1 MEFGRYYE
9 EFEVG
14 AIYKHWPGR
23 TITEYDNTLFALL
36 SMNQNPLFIDEHYAR
51 TQPLGRRPVL
61 DTLIF
66 SLTVGMSVSDT
77 SGKTI
82 ANLGYE
88 SVVFERPM
96 FPGDSLYAE
105 SEVLEMR
112 ESASKPDRGI
122 VAIETRGFN
131 QNDERVIVLRR
142 RYLAPEER
150 FRVKAIHARIGG
162 VSSSA
167 RTPPNCPPKF
177 SIAPAISCST
187 IWRARFAA
195 RAKNPRP
202 RSNE

>member
-1 MEFGRYYE
+1 VEFGRYYE

-14 AIYKHWPGR
+14 ALYKHWPGR

-36 SMNQNPLFIDEHYAR
+36 SMNQNPLFIDENYASK
-51 TQPLGRRPVL
+51 QPLGRRPVL

-96 FPGDSLYAE
+96 FAGDSLYAE
-105 SEVLEMR
+105 SEVLEKR

-122 VAIETRGFN
+122 VAIETRGYN
-131 QNDERVIVLRR
+131 QKKERVIVLRR
-142 RYLAPEER
+142 RYLTPK
-150 FRVKAIHARIGG
+150 KA
-162 VSSSA
+162 
-167 RTPPNCPPKF
+167 TP
-177 SIAPAISCST
+177 
-187 IWRARFAA
+187 
-195 RAKNPRP
+195 
-202 RSNE
+202 

>member
-1 MEFGRYYE
+1 M
-9 EFEVG
+9 
-14 AIYKHWPGR
+14 
-23 TITEYDNTLFALL
+23 
-36 SMNQNPLFIDEHYAR
+36 
-51 TQPLGRRPVL
+51 L

-122 VAIETRGFN
+122 VAVETRGFN
-131 QNDERVIVLRR
+131 QNKERVIVLRR
-142 RYLAPEER
+142 RFLAPKKVASHEGIHT
-150 FRVKAIHARIGG
+150 RVSRVPPSAQAGDLVRRSSGSRPLLPARLSG
-162 VSSSA
+162 VSQSED
-167 RTPPNCPPKF
+167 
-177 SIAPAISCST
+177 
-187 IWRARFAA
+187 RARN
-195 RAKNPRP
+195 RRP

>member
-1 MEFGRYYE
+1 MQFGRYYE

-36 SMNQNPLFIDEHYAR
+36 SMNQNPLFIDEHHAR
-51 TQPLGRRPVL
+51 AQPLGRRPVL

-96 FPGDSLYAE
+96 FAGDSLYAE

-131 QNDERVIVLRR
+131 QKAERVIVLRR
-142 RYLAPEER
+142 RYLAPKR
-150 FRVKAIHARIGG
+150 GTA
-162 VSSSA
+162 
-167 RTPPNCPPKF
+167 
-177 SIAPAISCST
+177 
-187 IWRARFAA
+187 
-195 RAKNPRP
+195 
-202 RSNE
+202 

>member
-1 MEFGRYYE
+1 MR
-9 EFEVG
+9 
-14 AIYKHWPGR
+14 A
-23 TITEYDNTLFALL
+23 
-36 SMNQNPLFIDEHYAR
+36 Q
-51 TQPLGRRPVL
+51 QPLGRRPVL

-82 ANLGYE
+82 ANLGYD

-131 QNDERVIVLRR
+131 QNQERVIVLRR
-142 RYLAPEER
+142 KYL
-150 FRVKAIHARIGG
+150 
-162 VSSSA
+162 
-167 RTPPNCPPKF
+167 TPKRGT
-177 SIAPAISCST
+177 S
-187 IWRARFAA
+187 
-195 RAKNPRP
+195 
-202 RSNE
+202 